1 MKQFLSM
8 ITLQILNLRN
18 FQLLFCHNIKQQIT
32 PTYNIQL
39 HEQKYANMDTHAP
52 PSLALDLQRVL
63 EIYNHICGNIMKGRG
78 FVIAIEI
85 NNQVLAI
92 LHWSEQVESCKS
104 FKVQAIQLT
113 PKRIFS
119 PPPPLSFTCLPYS
132 TLPRLKTSLLSHH
145 VAYMPIPFTLTL
157 SHAHLKMIGAWKFS
171 KRTKNYI
178 TLYL

>member
-1 MKQFLSM
+1 MKKIEANMKQFLSM

-119 PPPPLSFTCLPYS
+119 PPPPFIHVP
-132 TLPRLKTSLLSHH
+132 TLFYPTQ
-145 VAYMPIPFTLTL
+145 A
-157 SHAHLKMIGAWKFS
+157 
-171 KRTKNYI
+171 
-178 TLYL
+178 